1 MRVSLQEFYC
11 EIYCVIIVY
20 LFCFFFFFLL
30 AELAEYVLKDQQE
43 KQVEDTFGKIYMAKI
58 NFLYHSVLANI
69 CTVLPHNLNTSEVS
83 IHLVS
88 PSFSWE
94 LFLANFEDFLYFC
107 RPFSKM
113 AVLSLTKL
121 LIMSPWP

>member
-1 MRVSLQEFYC
+1 M
-11 EIYCVIIVY
+11 
-20 LFCFFFFFLL
+20 
-30 AELAEYVLKDQQE
+30 LKDQQE

-58 NFLYHSVLANI
+58 NFLCHSVLANI
-69 CTVLPHNLNTSEVS
+69 CTVLYPHNLNPSEVS

-88 PSFSWE
+88 SSFSWE

>member
-1 MRVSLQEFYC
+1 MKFTVSLLC
-11 EIYCVIIVY
+11 T
-20 LFCFFFFFLL
+20 CFFFSFLL

-43 KQVEDTFGKIYMAKI
+43 KQVEDTFGKIYVAKI

-69 CTVLPHNLNTSEVS
+69 CTVLHPHNLNTSEVS

-88 PSFSWE
+88 SSFPRE

-113 AVLSLTKL
+113 AVLSL
-121 LIMSPWP
+121 SC